1 MLDIFRKK
9 ISDYGKLSGPE
20 QQTLIL
26 THQNLMKT
34 EVIPAYQELMT
45 GLEALRGTGKNPR
58 GLAYFKGGKSYY
70 LYLLQS
76 QTGTYVPVKEIEKR
90 LSKQLSSEIGI
101 VGNMLRQNPE
111 LLTTLNKGISFT
123 EMRPAQILSS
133 LQKKSAQIFLHW
145 RMFLLNLKL
154 CMTP

>member
-1 MLDIFRKK
+1 MSDATLDRILAQCSAFIRNPDENYMLDIFRTK
-9 ISDYGKLSGPE
+9 ISDYGKLSGSE

-58 GLAYFKGGKSYY
+58 GLAYFKGGKAYY

-76 QTGTYVPVKEIEKR
+76 QTGTYVPVKRSEKR
-90 LSKQLSSEIGI
+90 LPGSFSSEIVLLEI
-101 VGNMLRQNPE
+101 CFAMNPG
-111 LLTTLNKGISFT
+111 TSYYT
-123 EMRPAQILSS
+123 
-133 LQKKSAQIFLHW
+133 
-145 RMFLLNLKL
+145 
-154 CMTP
+154 

>member
-1 MLDIFRKK
+1 
-9 ISDYGKLSGPE
+9 
-20 QQTLIL
+20 
-26 THQNLMKT
+26 MKT

-58 GLAYFKGGKSYY
+58 GLAYFKGGKAYY

-90 LSKQLSSEIGI
+90 LSRQLSSEIGI

-123 EMRPAQILSS
+123 EIRPAQMLSFPAEKIS
-133 LQKKSAQIFLHW
+133 SDFPPLEDVSFE
-145 RMFLLNLKL
+145 LK
-154 CMTP
+154 TVH